1 MPAQVSAI
9 PLKLVEPHPRLMF
22 RFSYDVDS
30 LAESIRSAVDE
41 NTPNGQINPGRV
53 VLREDGEGYYVFVGV
68 RRFLALRHLY
78 ETTKDERF
86 ATYSAYVDTNISE
99 LQMFIKAKKENE
111 EEKGERQGVSLLEE
125 VSGIGKIKD
134 SVSSRDL
141 DEGLARQLAVAEKI
155 GDEKLLR
162 LYKVERAAGFRFRLA
177 QLERL
182 AKIGDEREFYTTAS
196 YVAGAGM
203 RGDDIEPAID
213 EREKAQV
220 FDWFG
225 RLFPDY
231 MK

>member
-1 MPAQVSAI
+1 MSECLPAQVSAI

-30 LAESIRSAVDE
+30 LADSIRSAVDE

-125 VSGIGKIKD
+125 VSGIGMIKD

-155 GDEKLLR
+155 GDEKLLQ

-177 QLERL
+177 QRERL

-203 RGDDIEPAID
+203 RGDDI
-213 EREKAQV
+213 
-220 FDWFG
+220 
-225 RLFPDY
+225 
-231 MK
+231 